1 MPGSPVSSSLTIHL
15 YVVTAS
21 PLWTPVAGPTVRALV
36 TVREMQPL
44 PAAVVVGQA
53 PAVGVTAASGAAG
66 LAAAVAGAVTV
77 RVPDAAAAEATGP
90 PTWATPAMA
99 SALRL
104 AMTETE
110 RLRSFDTSTATPT

>member
-1 MPGSPVSSSLTIHL
+1 M
-15 YVVTAS
+15 
-21 PLWTPVAGPTVRALV
+21 RALA
-36 TVREMQPL
+36 TVREMHPL

-53 PAVGVTAASGAAG
+53 PPVGVAGAIGAAG
-66 LAAAVAGAVTV
+66 AAAAGAVAGAATV
-77 RVPDAAAAEATGP
+77 LDAAAAEAMGP
-90 PTWATPAMA
+90 LTCAIPAMA

>member
-1 MPGSPVSSSLTIHL
+1 MRAL
-15 YVVTAS
+15 A
-21 PLWTPVAGPTVRALV
+21 TVRV
-36 TVREMQPL
+36 MQPL
-44 PAAVVVGQA
+44 PAAVVVGQGHPSGWRA
-53 PAVGVTAASGAAG
+53 PPGGGAA
-66 LAAAVAGAVTV
+66 AAGAVAGAATAL
-77 RVPDAAAAEATGP
+77 DAAAAEAIGP

>member
-1 MPGSPVSSSLTIHL
+1 M
-15 YVVTAS
+15 
-21 PLWTPVAGPTVRALV
+21 
-36 TVREMQPL
+36 
-44 PAAVVVGQA
+44 
-53 PAVGVTAASGAAG
+53 AG

-77 RVPDAAAAEATGP
+77 VRDAAAAVATGP

-110 RLRSFDTSTATPT
+110 RLRSFGTSTATPT